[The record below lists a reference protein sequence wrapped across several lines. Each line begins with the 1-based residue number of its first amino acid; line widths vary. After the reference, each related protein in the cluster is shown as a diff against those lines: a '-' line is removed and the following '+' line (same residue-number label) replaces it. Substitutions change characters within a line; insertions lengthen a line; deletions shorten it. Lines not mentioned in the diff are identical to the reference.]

1 VDSQQIFTL
10 VIGVIVLGAFMFW
23 PQYQSRRRRQKQM
36 AELNVGSEVIT
47 VGGIIGKLTYLD
59 VEAKRA
65 RIEIADGVEMR
76 IVLAAISRPLES
88 TAG

>member
-1 VDSQQIFTL
+1 
-10 VIGVIVLGAFMFW
+10 
-23 PQYQSRRRRQKQM
+23 M